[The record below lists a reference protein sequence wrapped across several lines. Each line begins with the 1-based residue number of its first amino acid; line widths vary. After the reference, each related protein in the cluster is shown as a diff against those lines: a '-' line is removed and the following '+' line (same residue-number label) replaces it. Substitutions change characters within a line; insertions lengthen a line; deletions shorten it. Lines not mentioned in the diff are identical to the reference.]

1 MSGDTGSQTANP
13 AAPAMPLPDVMSVD
27 DAVGLIQRARQ
38 SDPSPTAEQP
48 ETQDDGETETAN
60 LAEEPVEDDGPDGEP
75 DEEVTDEGDDV
86 EPEAEA
92 EAAEDDDAAE
102 DEEEAQSEEETDKH
116 RLRIGDEE
124 LEVTTEELKTGYLR
138 DRDYR
143 QKTMALADRRRE
155 LDGAAQQIEA
165 DRRSYRE
172 RAKAYEQIID
182 QLSGVVDAEG
192 KAFEKVDWAALKADD
207 AGEYLIKR
215 EEYRQWQE
223 RKQAA
228 AAERERLARERNA
241 ETQREMERARGEL
254 QKALYTADYFPH
266 WTDRA
271 KAEADMQDMEAAASE
286 LGFTREELSQT
297 LDPRAWKLLHEAAQ
311 YRKLMSQKKGSAA
324 TGTKPAK
331 AAPTTKP
338 SAVKV
343 LKPNAARPAPQT
355 GKAATLKKVDA
366 RLRSDKPFSGIEEA
380 YNFYRTDRRLRRR
393 A

>member
-48 ETQDDGETETAN
+48 EIEPDGDTETAN
-60 LAEEPVEDDGPDGEP
+60 LAEEPVEDDSVDGET

-102 DEEEAQSEEETDKH
+102 DEEEAQSEEEADKH

-124 LEVTTEELKTGYLR
+124 LEVTTEELKSGYLR

-143 QKTMALADRRRE
+143 QKTQALADRRRE

-182 QLSGVVDAEG
+182 QLSSVVDAEG

-223 RKQAA
+223 RKSAA
-228 AAERERLARERNA
+228 AAERDRLVQERSA

-254 QKALYTADYFPH
+254 QKALYSADYFPH

-311 YRKLMSQKKGSAA
+311 YRKLTSQKKGSAA
-324 TGTKPAK
+324 TGQKQAK
-331 AAPTTKP
+331 AAPQTKP

-355 GKAATLKKVDA
+355 GKAATLKKIDA
-366 RLRSDKPFSGIEEA
+366 RLRSDRPFSGIDEA
-380 YNFYRTDRRLRRR
+380 FDLYRTARR
-393 A
+393 ARSA